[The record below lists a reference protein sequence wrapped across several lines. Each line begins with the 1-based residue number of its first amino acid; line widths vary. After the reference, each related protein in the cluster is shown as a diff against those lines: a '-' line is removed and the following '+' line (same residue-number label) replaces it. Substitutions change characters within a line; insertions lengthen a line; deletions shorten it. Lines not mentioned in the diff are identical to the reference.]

1 MRFGSSWTSWHPH
14 HLLSWLLRLLLWALL
29 ALLELLGPLLALLEV
44 LEPLLALLEPLLV
57 LQ

>member
-29 ALLELLGPLLALLEV
+29 VLLELLGPLLALLEV
-44 LEPLLALLEPLLV
+44 LEPLLEPLLV